1 METWDIYDKYRNK
14 IGVTG
19 TDCKIGY
26 NQYHLA
32 VHVCIFNSKG
42 EMLIQKR
49 QAFMKIRAGL
59 WDLTA
64 GGNAIT
70 GEESY
75 QAAERETFEEL
86 GIKLDLKDIRPHLTL
101 NFPTGFD
108 DIFLLEKEID
118 ISRLKLQKEEVE
130 RVKWASKDEI
140 IKLIKED
147 KFLSY
152 YPSFIEM
159 LFDIRKSYRTY
170 FK

>member
-1 METWDIYDKYRNK
+1 METWDIYDKNRNI
-14 IGVTG
+14 IGETG
-19 TDCKIGY
+19 TDCKIGCD
-26 NQYHLA
+26 QYHLA
-32 VHVCIFNSKG
+32 VHVCIFNFKG

-64 GGNAIT
+64 GGNAIA
-70 GEESY
+70 GEKSY

-86 GIKLDLKDIRPHLTL
+86 GIKLDLKNTRPHLTL

-108 DIFLLEKEID
+108 DIFLLEREID
-118 ISRLKLQKEEVE
+118 ISALKLQEEEVE
-130 RVKWASKDEI
+130 KVKWASRDEI